1 MKWDHG
7 RIEIWKMTLN
17 LIAKKPMLGCG
28 PDNLKKGL
36 FISCK
41 YEAIKFYLRN
51 HTVVDKAHNEYLN
64 IAATIGVPALI
75 LYLTFL
81 SLILLPKLKNKSK
94 LNYIF
99 VLVIISY
106 LAQAFFNISTIGVAP
121 LFWMILGLS
130 DNQYIDRN
138 CLKQKNIRNNK

>member
-41 YEAIKFYLRN
+41 YEAVKFYLRT

-99 VLVIISY
+99 VFCRQYVLLMDYHLVF
-106 LAQAFFNISTIGVAP
+106 L
-121 LFWMILGLS
+121 
-130 DNQYIDRN
+130 
-138 CLKQKNIRNNK
+138 